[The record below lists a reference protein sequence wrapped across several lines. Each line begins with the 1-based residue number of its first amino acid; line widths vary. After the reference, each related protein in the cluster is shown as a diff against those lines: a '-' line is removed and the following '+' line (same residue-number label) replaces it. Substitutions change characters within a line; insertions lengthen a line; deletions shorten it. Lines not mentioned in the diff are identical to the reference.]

1 MPNLKFLA
9 DNKEWKSAFREIISA
24 IKNRLR
30 KDKNLSD
37 VENVVQARKNLEI
50 IGDNNHTHYHDDRYI
65 PLIDATTAS
74 VEQEASDRD
83 AAIRAEA
90 QIRAAADA
98 SLTQSINNVSNSI
111 GKCITSISISNGV
124 LTFTRVNGQSGTIT
138 ITSKYA

>member
-30 KDKNLSD
+30 KDKNLGD
-37 VENVVQARKNLEI
+37 VENVAQARKNLEI
-50 IGDNNHTHYHDDRYI
+50 VGDNNHTHYHDDRYI
-65 PLIDATTAS
+65 PLINAATAS
-74 VEQEASDRD
+74 VQQEAVDRD

-98 SLTQSINNVSNSI
+98 SLTQSINNVSNSM
-111 GKCITSISISNGV
+111 GKCITSISISSGV